1 MAPGR
6 RDGLRSF
13 RRAVARRAR
22 PTDWLADFLRR
33 HATFKTYKTLHVEEL
48 EERLVWN
55 ASALSE
61 LISPEW
67 FEDCGAASETAHA
80 GAAGWSAAA
89 KDETRASVGGAAD
102 TYDWIVRFDTAALGG
117 ITSAAGTTSL
127 LVGSGIHFDVLR
139 GLGLVGQVLVR
150 SSGASPDEVR
160 GRLSADK
167 DVAGFEQDE
176 VHQFA
181 VLPND
186 PRRSELWG
194 LDNAGDTDIDAL
206 AAWNLTTGSRNV
218 VVAVVDTGVDYNH
231 PDLAAN
237 IWTNPR
243 EIVGNGID
251 DDGNGF
257 VDDVHGYNFADNTS
271 DPMDDQSHGTHVS
284 GTIGAVGNNG
294 TGVVGVNWSVSI
306 MALKFLDA
314 TGSGYTSDAVR
325 AINYATMMRTRYGVN
340 VRVMNHSWGGPGFS
354 AALHDAIQA
363 SGNAGILNAVAA
375 GNDSANVDSAPSY
388 PAAYDCSNM
397 LTVAATTSQ
406 DQLAS
411 FSNWGTTSVDLAA
424 PGYQILSTVP
434 NGGYATYSGTSMAT
448 PHVSGVA
455 ALAWAL
461 KPDATVAEVRNA
473 ILQGVDHLS
482 ALNGRVATGG
492 RLNAYNTLQLLTPS
506 GPQAP
511 SISTLSVTPGS
522 MTVGA
527 IATITAGGVVD
538 RDGTVSA
545 VSFYQDANGNGQWD
559 SGDRLLGTDT
569 TIESQ
574 TASITLNTAGYAPG
588 SYTVFARAQDNSGQW
603 SSAASASMTLGAP
616 DDHGNDPATATPVSV
631 PSVVRGAIE
640 AGGDQDWFAF
650 QAVAGRS
657 YVFETALSTLSDSVL
672 SLFDRNGTTLLAY
685 NDDWG
690 PTYASRI
697 AWTAPAGGTYYL
709 AVAAYSPSQTGS
721 YALHLSAQ
729 NSPPVLAPIA
739 DRTMSHSQDTLEVPL
754 QASDPDGDPITFS
767 ASAFTTDALAQRA
780 YDLDQQLGLSYVG
793 TYYQNDY
800 GLQEKWMRAGNGDW
814 YCTVPNGELRRWIG
828 SATNMPLVAT
838 LSPAYWTDPGLL
850 HSAQAP
856 APIPVEGVNLS
867 FRGSVLVID
876 PQSDYVGSFQV
887 RVTAGD
893 GLQTASRTFGA
904 SVTNSAPVLAPIGDR
919 TISPSQDFLTIVL
932 SASDADGDP
941 VSYAADLVSRGP
953 LAEQAYALDQ
963 QLGLKFMGNY
973 YENDYGLGE
982 KWLRGG
988 DGTGAWYCLLPN
1000 GEVRRWT
1007 GSVSNMPWVATLS
1020 PTYWADPSL
1029 LHDASLTQPGD
1040 VSLRL
1045 DGNVLS
1051 IDPRDGF
1058 RGSFRVQVS
1067 ASDGSL
1073 SDSESF
1079 KVTVANRAPTLAPI
1093 ADRTIPAG
1101 QTAISVNLSATD
1113 PDGDRLTYTAQVAAP
1128 DPLAQRA
1135 YDLDQ
1140 QLGLYYGGSYYQN
1153 LRGYQEKWM
1162 RASGGAR
1169 YCIFPSGQLRRW
1181 SGTMSR
1187 SPVIATLSPA
1197 YYADPRLLHDATL
1210 IRPGDVALTLNGATL
1225 TISPRSGRTGDFRV
1239 QVTASDGQLSGV
1251 TSFKVTIGNAA
1262 SGVRGLCLPDAP
1274 QGGAPLAQIAGEV
1287 IPDQSRLDAV
1297 LVFQQ
1302 WDYFQG
1308 YMAGRAESVP
1318 LQPAGQFPSEPSRR
1332 IPGQTFDRHSGP
1344 LADGPSTRLEDAA
1357 HPGRAAQPGAAA
1369 ENDVALPAL
1378 AISQTAGDSALS
1390 DQSAD
1395 DRASRRAEVL
1405 RGDSYD
1411 LENQVLDEL
1420 TAMIEDVREAG
1431 SGSAAA
1437 DQLLAAARQ

>member
-6 RDGLRSF
+6 RDGLRGF

-22 PTDWLADFLRR
+22 RTDWPADFLRR
-33 HATFKTYKTLHVEEL
+33 HATFKTYRSLHVEQL
-48 EERLVWN
+48 EERLVWT

-67 FEDCGAASETAHA
+67 FEDCRAASETAHA

-89 KDETRASVGGAAD
+89 QDQTRASVGGAAD

-160 GRLSADK
+160 AWLSADK

-176 VHQFA
+176 VHQLA

-194 LDNAGDTDIDAL
+194 LDNAGDTDIDAP

-243 EIVGNGID
+243 EIAGNGID

-257 VDDVHGYNFADNTS
+257 VDDVHGYNFVDDTS
-271 DPMDDQSHGTHVS
+271 DPMDDQGHGTHVS

-375 GNDSANVDSAPSY
+375 GNDAANVDSSPSY

-406 DQLAS
+406 DQLAY

-434 NGGYATYSGTSMAT
+434 NNGYATYSGTSMAT

-473 ILQGVDHLS
+473 ILQGADRVA

-538 RDGTVSA
+538 RDGTVTG
-545 VSFYQDANGNGQWD
+545 VSFYQDVNGNGQWD
-559 SGDRLLGTDT
+559 VGDRLLGTDT

-603 SSAASASMTLGAP
+603 SSAASASMTLGTP

-631 PSVVRGAIE
+631 PSVVPGAIE

-657 YVFETALSTLSDSVL
+657 YVFETSLGTLARFRAFAFRPQWDRAWRITTIGGPPTPRGSRGRPRPAARTIWRSPRIAARRPAPMRFTSGAELAARPGPDRRPDDVRTGRTPWRSRFRPATPTATR
-672 SLFDRNGTTLLAY
+672 SLFPRRPLPRTP
-685 NDDWG
+685 WPSG
-690 PTYASRI
+690 PTTWIS
-697 AWTAPAGGTYYL
+697 
-709 AVAAYSPSQTGS
+709 S
-721 YALHLSAQ
+721 
-729 NSPPVLAPIA
+729 
-739 DRTMSHSQDTLEVPL
+739 
-754 QASDPDGDPITFS
+754 
-767 ASAFTTDALAQRA
+767 SAFRTRA
-780 YDLDQQLGLSYVG
+780 
-793 TYYQNDY
+793 
-800 GLQEKWMRAGNGDW
+800 
-814 YCTVPNGELRRWIG
+814 
-828 SATNMPLVAT
+828 
-838 LSPAYWTDPGLL
+838 
-850 HSAQAP
+850 
-856 APIPVEGVNLS
+856 
-867 FRGSVLVID
+867 
-876 PQSDYVGSFQV
+876 
-887 RVTAGD
+887 
-893 GLQTASRTFGA
+893 
-904 SVTNSAPVLAPIGDR
+904 R
-919 TISPSQDFLTIVL
+919 TI
-932 SASDADGDP
+932 
-941 VSYAADLVSRGP
+941 
-953 LAEQAYALDQ
+953 
-963 QLGLKFMGNY
+963 
-973 YENDYGLGE
+973 
-982 KWLRGG
+982 
-988 DGTGAWYCLLPN
+988 
-1000 GEVRRWT
+1000 
-1007 GSVSNMPWVATLS
+1007 
-1020 PTYWADPSL
+1020 
-1029 LHDASLTQPGD
+1029 
-1040 VSLRL
+1040 
-1045 DGNVLS
+1045 
-1051 IDPRDGF
+1051 
-1058 RGSFRVQVS
+1058 
-1067 ASDGSL
+1067 
-1073 SDSESF
+1073 
-1079 KVTVANRAPTLAPI
+1079 
-1093 ADRTIPAG
+1093 RTI
-1101 QTAISVNLSATD
+1101 TAC
-1113 PDGDRLTYTAQVAAP
+1113 R
-1128 DPLAQRA
+1128 
-1135 YDLDQ
+1135 
-1140 QLGLYYGGSYYQN
+1140 
-1153 LRGYQEKWM
+1153 
-1162 RASGGAR
+1162 
-1169 YCIFPSGQLRRW
+1169 
-1181 SGTMSR
+1181 
-1187 SPVIATLSPA
+1187 
-1197 YYADPRLLHDATL
+1197 
-1210 IRPGDVALTLNGATL
+1210 
-1225 TISPRSGRTGDFRV
+1225 RSGCGPE
-1239 QVTASDGQLSGV
+1239 
-1251 TSFKVTIGNAA
+1251 AA
-1262 SGVRGLCLPDAP
+1262 SGTASSPMASCA
-1274 QGGAPLAQIAGEV
+1274 AG
-1287 IPDQSRLDAV
+1287 
-1297 LVFQQ
+1297 
-1302 WDYFQG
+1302 
-1308 YMAGRAESVP
+1308 SVP
-1318 LQPAGQFPSEPSRR
+1318 RR
-1332 IPGQTFDRHSGP
+1332 TCRSWPR
-1344 LADGPSTRLEDAA
+1344 
-1357 HPGRAAQPGAAA
+1357 
-1369 ENDVALPAL
+1369 
-1378 AISQTAGDSALS
+1378 
-1390 DQSAD
+1390 
-1395 DRASRRAEVL
+1395 
-1405 RGDSYD
+1405 
-1411 LENQVLDEL
+1411 
-1420 TAMIEDVREAG
+1420 
-1431 SGSAAA
+1431 
-1437 DQLLAAARQ
+1437 